1 MTPSTRE
8 RGAQAEA
15 QALDALRAAGLTLIE
30 RNWHCRYGEL
40 DLIMRDGE
48 ELVFVEVRS
57 RQRPAGSRFAS
68 AVESIGPHKQG
79 RLLRSA
85 ACYLGTLREAP
96 RCRFD
101 VVTLETASDGT
112 TEQDWIRDAFEA
124 PGS

>member
-1 MTPSTRE
+1 MIRSARD
-8 RGAQAEA
+8 RGADAEA
-15 QALDALRAAGLTLIE
+15 RALDTLRAAGLTLVE

-40 DLIMRDGE
+40 DLIMRDGD

-57 RQRPAGSRFAS
+57 RHRPIGSRFAS
-68 AVESIGPHKQG
+68 AAESIGPRKQG

-85 ACYLGTLREAP
+85 ACYLSTLRHAP

-101 VVTLETASDGT
+101 VVTLESASDGT
-112 TEQDWIRDAFEA
+112 TEQDWIQDAFEA